1 MIVRISPF
9 ALINTWA
16 ITSFVT
22 FVVRSTGLRTT
33 DTVSK
38 DSLEELIRM
47 DRKNQFDIMVQNY
60 WSAQAR
66 LKIWLNEAERHN
78 KDRQSMLRAAQEV
91 GFIQSL
97 YGTIRSMANENNY
110 EIRDI
115 SDANQTMYE
124 TWFRMS

>member
-22 FVVRSTGLRTT
+22 FVARSTGLRTT

-47 DRKNQFDIMVQNY
+47 DRKNQFDILVQNY

-66 LKIWLNEAERHN
+66 LKIWVDEAERHN

-115 SDANQTMYE
+115 SDANQAMYE
-124 TWFRMS
+124 AWFAMS